1 MGRFIR
7 IFVLA
12 AAAALAACG
21 ESAPEKPPAP
31 ARTRIVFVTDWKAQ
45 AEHGGYY
52 QALADGI
59 YARRGL
65 DVRIVQGGPQVNVG
79 QMLAGGAADFGIGSN
94 AFVALNLVRERARIR
109 AVMAVFQKDPQVLIT
124 HPRGDIRGLAD
135 MKGKPIL
142 IADAA
147 QATFWIWLKVKFGF
161 DDTQI
166 RKYTFNLA
174 PFLTDPTAIQ
184 EGYISSEPYLIERE
198 GRFKPQVYQLADYG
212 YPGYANMVLVP
223 DKWIDERPE
232 AVQAFVEAS
241 IEGWAQY
248 LFGDP
253 SRADALIKRDNP
265 EMTDDLLAHAR
276 EKLRDSGT
284 VMPPEIGQL
293 GLGGMTDMRWAAFF
307 ATMAQYG
314 VYPKTMRWQDA
325 YTTRFVNRNYSARFL
340 RSQVQIDPPGAPAP
354 AAPAPI
360 PVPVP
365 VPAPVPVPVPVPV
378 PAPVP
383 APAP

>member
-1 MGRFIR
+1 MRLAR
-7 IFVLA
+7 IWVLTFA
-12 AAAALAACG
+12 AVLAACG
-21 ESAPEKPPAP
+21 DSDERPA
-31 ARTRIVFVTDWKAQ
+31 AATRTRITFVTDWKAQ
-45 AEHGGYY
+45 AEHGGFY
-52 QALADGI
+52 QALANGL
-59 YARRGL
+59 YAKRGL
-65 DVRIVQGGPQVNVG
+65 DVRIIQGGPNVNVG

-94 AFVALNLVRERARIR
+94 AFVPLNLVREGARIR

-124 HPRGDIRGLAD
+124 HPRTDIRGIAD

-142 IADAA
+142 ISDAA

-166 RKYTFNLA
+166 RKYTFSLA
-174 PFLTDPTAIQ
+174 PFLTDPQAIQ
-184 EGYISSEPYLIERE
+184 QGYISSEPYLIERE
-198 GRFKPQVYQLADYG
+198 GHFKPQVYQLADYG

-223 DKWIDERPE
+223 DKWINEKPE
-232 AVQAFVEAS
+232 VVQAFVEAT

-253 SRADALIKRDNP
+253 ALADAAIKRDNP
-265 EMTDDLLAHAR
+265 DMTDAMLAQAR

-284 VMPPEIGQL
+284 VMPADIGQL

-314 VYPKTMRWQDA
+314 VYPRNMRWEDA

-340 RSQVQIDPPGAPAP
+340 RSQVQIDPPARTAPGG
-354 AAPAPI
+354 
-360 PVPVP
+360 
-365 VPAPVPVPVPVPV
+365 PAPVPVPVPVPV
-378 PAPVP
+378 APAPVP
-383 APAP
+383 AP